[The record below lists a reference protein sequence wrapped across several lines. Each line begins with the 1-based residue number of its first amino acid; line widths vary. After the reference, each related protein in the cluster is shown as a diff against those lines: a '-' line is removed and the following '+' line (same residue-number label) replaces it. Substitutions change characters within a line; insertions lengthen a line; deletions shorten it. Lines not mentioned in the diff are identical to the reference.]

1 MFRNSHAPFSSLHL
15 ALRTFSQA
23 RCARWQ
29 LRVMG
34 SGSNLSSQ
42 QIIAVSLSR
51 KYKCLIVHHRVDLQ
65 PRTHSSPQGFMLQT
79 VVKPKGQR
87 EEQRGLKLTG
97 GDRHEG
103 RQTCG
108 QRGRSERRKPWWWEQ
123 KVQQWVMGGGWTQ
136 IRHLTPPPRHD
147 ATVCPKAWEDRR
159 SHMRCHTQS
168 ASVNQTLETSQDT
181 FSFRPYNV
189 PSVFTR
195 KHLRLQREKYTNLTW
210 QLYQPVH
217 GT

>member
-123 KVQQWVMGGGWTQ
+123 KVQRRVMGGGWT
-136 IRHLTPPPRHD
+136 PPWWGGRLSDLVMEEKEHIQ
-147 ATVCPKAWEDRR
+147 WRGRGGRE
-159 SHMRCHTQS
+159 
-168 ASVNQTLETSQDT
+168 QDT
-181 FSFRPYNV
+181 PATTSNTF
-189 PSVFTR
+189 
-195 KHLRLQREKYTNLTW
+195 
-210 QLYQPVH
+210 
-217 GT
+217 